1 MKKEVWLILAIIA
14 FALLPT
20 SDTASEIKRGD
31 TIKITSPELVIV
43 KNLKP
48 IKNGPDEFAYGD
60 MCHLKTGGKI
70 TIIAENR
77 DRVLV
82 RYTINGDVEGSSCP
96 NDTILFFPKLRFIE
110 MADEQKRE
118 VQRTLE
124 EKKLIEELLNK

>member
-1 MKKEVWLILAIIA
+1 MKKEVWLISLIVGL
-14 FALLPT
+14 FALAT
-20 SDTASEIKRGD
+20 SGATSEIKKGD
-31 TIKITSPELVIV
+31 TIKVTSPELVIV

-82 RYTINGDVEGSSCP
+82 RYTISGNVEGSSCP
-96 NDTILFFPKLRFIE
+96 NDTILFFPKLRFKE

-118 VQRTLE
+118 VQKILE
-124 EKKLIEELLNK
+124 EKKLIEELLGQ